1 MFIKEDNEKS
11 QIIKL
16 IKQSRTDDELKSML
30 IDLVNLLVVDNI
42 DISDLK
48 DALRK
53 TLSSNGT
60 KLNSVLDVIE
70 DTQDDRVLIK
80 ANKVLNAND
89 DLLDKLEN
97 KEIKVQPRTK
107 EELKQIIKDT
117 IKEKGNKCDL
127 NFIDTSLITDM
138 SGLFDSSDFNGD
150 ISKWD
155 VSNVK
160 NMSEMFDGS
169 KFNGD
174 ISNWDVS
181 NVEDMAYMFCVS
193 NFNTDISKWDVSNV
207 KDMSK
212 MFYDSKFN
220 RDISKWNVSNV
231 KDMSEMFEY
240 SKFNRDISKW
250 NVSNVKDMSGIFY
263 SSDFNGDISKWDVSN
278 VKNLSG
284 MYEMFDNSPLED
296 KPEYQPKFEN

>member
-16 IKQSRTDDELKSML
+16 IKQSRTDNELKEML

-42 DISDLK
+42 DIGELK
-48 DALRK
+48 TALRK

-97 KEIKVQPRTK
+97 KETKVQPKIK

-117 IKEKGNKCDL
+117 IEEKGNKCNL

-138 SGLFDSSDFNGD
+138 SSLFAGTNFNGD

-155 VSNVK
+155 T
-160 NMSEMFDGS
+160 
-169 KFNGD
+169 
-174 ISNWDVS
+174 S
-181 NVEDMAYMFCVS
+181 NVEDMFMMFTGS
-193 NFNTDISKWDVSNV
+193 IFNGDVSKWDVSNV
-207 KDMSK
+207 KHMSV
-212 MFYDSKFN
+212 MFQNSNFN
-220 RDISKWNVSNV
+220 GDISKWNVSNV
-231 KDMSEMFEY
+231 EDMNSMFSS
-240 SKFNRDISKW
+240 SKFNQDISNW
-250 NVSNVKDMSGIFY
+250 DVFNVKNMSYMFY
-263 SSDFNGDISKWDVSN
+263 NSKFNQDISNWDVSN
-278 VKNLSG
+278 AENT
-284 MYEMFDNSPLED
+284 EDMFKGCPLEN
-296 KPEYQPKFEN
+296 KPEYQPKFKD